1 MFSGITTTG
10 RAVPVM
16 AARPVDLRRGAGQRR
31 SMSANKIGFT
41 FWEDGG
47 FWVGQLDE
55 YPDYLTQGTS
65 LEDLKEHLADLHRE
79 LTSGS
84 IPNVRRH
91 AELEVA

>member
-1 MFSGITTTG
+1 MPE
-10 RAVPVM
+10 V
-16 AARPVDLRRGAGQRR
+16 RPVDLGQGVDKPRG
-31 SMSANKIGFT
+31 MSANKTGFT
-41 FWEDGG
+41 YWQDGG
-47 FWVGQLDE
+47 FWVGHLDE

-79 LTSGS
+79 LTSGT